1 MKKIYLIIPVLFLS
15 LLCFSQNDCGTHP
28 TQSQI
33 DYLNQTRNARQN
45 WNNSES
51 IINLPVQH
59 HIIRESNGTGGLD
72 TSYIQQ
78 IIDTLNSYYINGGI
92 QFYNCGPVNIIDNS
106 KYKIV

>member
-1 MKKIYLIIPVLFLS
+1 MKKLYLIITVLFLS
-15 LLCFSQNDCGTHP
+15 FLSFSQNQECGTVP

-59 HIIRESNGTGGLD
+59 HIIRESNAPKVSEKLLFVDQTIEL
-72 TSYIQQ
+72 TS
-78 IIDTLNSYYINGGI
+78 LE
-92 QFYNCGPVNIIDNS
+92 
-106 KYKIV
+106 